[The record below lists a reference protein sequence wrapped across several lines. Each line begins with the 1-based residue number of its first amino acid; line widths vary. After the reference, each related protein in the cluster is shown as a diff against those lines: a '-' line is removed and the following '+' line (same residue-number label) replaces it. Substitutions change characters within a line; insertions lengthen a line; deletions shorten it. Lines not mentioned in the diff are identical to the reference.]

1 MASSLLPPLLV
12 SRLLL
17 LLLLLASTTRE
28 AVAAASHQLLHV
40 STISA
45 APAVL
50 PSSPAS
56 SPLLPLPPPALSP
69 DAEPLL
75 PSPGG
80 SSGSE
85 SPTEST
91 LPIIPSSPSPP
102 NPDDVTAP
110 QPEVA
115 LGPSSSLPV
124 SASLGNQPASYKN
137 AGQAFVLLLCWLP
150 FFA

>member
-1 MASSLLPPLLV
+1 MASSLLPTLAL
-12 SRLLL
+12 S
-17 LLLLLASTTRE
+17 LLLLASTTTRE
-28 AVAAASHQLLHV
+28 VLAEASHQLLRI

-56 SPLLPLPPPALSP
+56 SHLLPLPPALSP
-69 DAEPLL
+69 DVEPLL

-85 SPTEST
+85 SPSESI

-102 NPDDVTAP
+102 NPDDVAAP
-110 QPEVA
+110 QPELA

-124 SASLGNQPASYKN
+124 SASLANQPSSYN
-137 AGQAFVLLLCWLP
+137 DPGSAVVLLLCWLS